1 MKHALL
7 ALVWL
12 AGPAAAQDDIV
23 VRGAKLPP
31 EQARREAAA
40 FIRGLG
46 VANGAQPVA
55 RWRDKACPKIT
66 GIAPELAA
74 AMATRMRAVATAA
87 RVPID
92 KPGCT
97 PNVLVTFASDAG
109 TLVRD
114 ILQRT
119 MVPFAQ
125 TSPAERETLRNGDA
139 PIRWWYGTETRT
151 KDNMSAR
158 GPMPLWTGGNA
169 EGAGSILPD
178 TGETLQQFG
187 SSMVGTKAIR
197 VITAVNV
204 VIDAKLAEGKT
215 LDTVAD
221 YAALVAFA
229 EIRRPDFDGPS
240 SVLGT
245 FRPEG
250 PDALTERDLSFLRA
264 LYNLPLDREARRHR
278 NMLVGALVA
287 DTSQ

>member
-1 MKHALL
+1 MRHALL
-7 ALVWL
+7 AILCL
-12 AGPAAAQDDIV
+12 AAPAAAQDDIV

-31 EQARREAAA
+31 EEARREASAY
-40 FIRGLG
+40 IRGLG
-46 VANGAQPVA
+46 VASGTQPVA
-55 RWRDKACPKIT
+55 RWRDKACLKVT

-74 AMATRMRAVATAA
+74 TVTARMRAVATAA

-97 PNVLVTFASDAG
+97 PNLLVTFASDAG
-109 TLVRD
+109 AVVREM
-114 ILQRT
+114 LQRT

-125 TSPAERETLRNGDA
+125 VSPAEREALRNGNA
-139 PIRWWYGTETRT
+139 PIRWWYGTEVRT

-187 SSMVGTKAIR
+187 STMVGTKAIR
-197 VITAVNV
+197 VITAANV

-229 EIRRPDFDGPS
+229 EIRRPDFDGAT

-264 LYNLPLDREARRHR
+264 LYKLPLDREARRQR

-287 DTSQ
+287 DTSK